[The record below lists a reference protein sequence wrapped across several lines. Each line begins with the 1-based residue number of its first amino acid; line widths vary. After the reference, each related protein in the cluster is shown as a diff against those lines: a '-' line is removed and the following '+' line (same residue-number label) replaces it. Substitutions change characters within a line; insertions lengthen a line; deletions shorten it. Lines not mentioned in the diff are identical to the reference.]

1 LAVKLSKTQID
12 RLGDRLRKG
21 SPTEADLRL
30 LDDYRLSFGE
40 AYDTVVRTVRD
51 QFKLEPTGRPAKS
64 TSSIIEKLNRETI
77 RLSQMQD
84 IAGCR
89 VLVADVAE
97 QDRVVASL
105 RSVFP
110 DASVVDRRANPSY
123 GYRAVHV
130 IAEISGKSIEIQV
143 RSPLQHL
150 WAEFSEALSDV
161 VDPNI
166 KYGRG
171 NDKIRHMLTEVSVL
185 VADFEQ
191 TEMMMARLQEQRVH
205 EDRVE
210 KLGQENVRIKEM
222 IAQLLGKEISWL
234 ESQKGQKQ

>member
-1 LAVKLSKTQID
+1 LAAKLSNTQID
-12 RLGDRLRKG
+12 RLGDRLREG

-30 LDDYRLSFGE
+30 LDDYRLSFGQ
-40 AYDTVVRTVRD
+40 AYDTVVRTIRG
-51 QFKLEPTGRPAKS
+51 QLNLAPTGRPAKS
-64 TSSIIEKLNRETI
+64 TSSVIEKLHRESI
-77 RLSQMQD
+77 RLSQIQD

-130 IAEISGKSIEIQV
+130 IAEISGKLIEIQI

-150 WAEFSEALSDV
+150 WAEFSETLSDV

-171 NDKIRHMLTEVSVL
+171 NDKIRDMLTEASVL

-191 TEMMMARLQEQRVH
+191 TEMMMARLQEKGVH

-210 KLGQENVRIKEM
+210 KLEQENVRIKEM

-234 ESQKGQKQ
+234 ESQKEQKQ